1 MLRKILEVFT
11 RKYKEETEYRE
22 FLEKSLSKMRLRTNG
37 FDVEESVSR
46 LADRGFKSNFKMD
59 MGVIMQ

>member
-22 FLEKSLSKMRLRTNG
+22 FLEKSLPKMHLRTNG
-37 FDVEESVSR
+37 FDVEESISR
-46 LADRGFKSNFKMD
+46 LSDRGFQSNFKID
-59 MGVIMQ
+59 IGAIEQ